1 MSQREHNK
9 YLCTLKDLHIAIEKI
24 LQQITL
30 KHTGESCSKCGGVC
44 CKEEIC
50 RESIESAFLRFI
62 LGKEVVKYRDDTG
75 WYMPKTGCQLK
86 FGRPLICYEYLCT
99 GLRNKRVDEFVQ
111 ISRKLI
117 SIYSNVSGKKH
128 ILEIDDV
135 SKIKFHK
142 LKQIIDKL
150 KTLKEEANNVLR
162 CSGES

>member
-62 LGKEVVKYRDDTG
+62 LGKEVVKKQSFIYELESDFGSCPDPVTYYFRI
-75 WYMPKTGCQLK
+75 MCQNIH
-86 FGRPLICYEYLCT
+86 GRY
-99 GLRNKRVDEFVQ
+99 
-111 ISRKLI
+111 
-117 SIYSNVSGKKH
+117 
-128 ILEIDDV
+128 
-135 SKIKFHK
+135 
-142 LKQIIDKL
+142 
-150 KTLKEEANNVLR
+150 
-162 CSGES
+162 